1 MSSDF
6 NETPG
11 APRYRR
17 TGGTSLNQLTKNP
30 IFKLVAVVAL
40 VGGMGLAGMQFLG
53 NKRNTDTTNLPTI
66 TASTAT
72 QVRSG
77 TEVTPEYDAATREAD
92 QTRIDNAR
100 ANGDTAVPTVIDSAV
115 MNPTVDTTVTTQE
128 TTDPLREF
136 EALVRSN
143 TSGRGPAPYRR
154 GPSGNAGAPLDDPN
168 SVPQPIAPPAAPI
181 NPEAVQNLAG
191 VYRAQMEMMMGQWQ
205 PQPMNI
211 MSTGVTNN
219 DLADNANSALGDSA
233 EDDQGRVIVP
243 AGSMYYGHMLM
254 EANSDI
260 PGPIMAQIL
269 TGPFAGARI
278 IGSFQTFREH
288 LLIRFQ
294 TIVFRNKEYN
304 SDILAVNP
312 DTSLAGVASEVDP
325 RYLQRALIPAAAA
338 FVKAYGDS
346 ISQPTST
353 VTVTGSDTT
362 TTSTDENTSKDAMY
376 AGIGEAADRIGS
388 FVDEEAA
395 ATKRLVRVAIGT
407 PIGLFFAHSVRE
419 KGGPISQSA
428 PQSAT
433 AAAAN

>member
-17 TGGTSLNQLTKNP
+17 TGGTSFGQLLKNP
-30 IFKLVAVVAL
+30 VFKLVAVVAL
-40 VGGMGLAGMQFLG
+40 IGGVGLAGMQIMG
-53 NKRNTDTTNLPTI
+53 NKRQTDATNLPTI
-66 TASTAT
+66 NAAAT
-72 QVRSG
+72 NSAPSS
-77 TEVTPEYDAATREAD
+77 EVTPEYAAATREAD
-92 QTRIDNAR
+92 QTRVNQAR
-100 ANGDTAVPTVIDSAV
+100 AVGDTAVPTVIDSAV
-115 MNPTVDTTVTTQE
+115 MNPTVDTSVTTTE

-136 EALVRSN
+136 EALVRTNDSN
-143 TSGRGPAPYRR
+143 RGRS
-154 GPSGNAGAPLDDPN
+154 PSINGNNPN
-168 SVPQPIAPPAAPI
+168 NTMPQPIAAPTPPI

-191 VYRAQMEMMMGQWQ
+191 VYRAQMDMMMGQWQ
-205 PQPMNI
+205 PQSMN
-211 MSTGVTNN
+211 MVSTGLTNAELVSTGNAGGPDSSSANEDLGRIIVT
-219 DLADNANSALGDSA
+219 
-233 EDDQGRVIVP
+233 

-294 TIVFRNKEYN
+294 TIVFRNKEYGA
-304 SDILAVNP
+304 DILAVNP

-338 FVKAYGDS
+338 FVKAYGDA

-362 TTSTDENTSKDAMY
+362 TTSTDQNSSKDAMY

-407 PIGLFFAHSVRE
+407 PIGLFFTKAVHER
-419 KGGPISQSA
+419 GPAPSQSA
-428 PQSAT
+428 SQLAE
-433 AAAAN
+433 